1 MWQTNESSL
10 WTYLQPGSQPAA
22 SIFSASIIQY
32 ELQYYNF
39 LPLHNA
45 TVVKAT
51 LKE

>member
-22 SIFSASIIQY
+22 SIIQY
-32 ELQYYNF
+32 ELQYYNI

-45 TVVKAT
+45 TAVKAT